1 MSKKEILAQEDL
13 EITAA
18 TAGAAPIILPGRVIS
33 IFPALAHRNFQLYF
47 AGQAISLIGFWLQQV
62 GMGWYVFQLTHSAF
76 WVGTVAALGGLPFL
90 FVTPFAGVFIDKVNR
105 QNLLIWT
112 QVADAFIA
120 LVLGAL
126 IITHSAG
133 LAIIIPLVAVNGLI
147 GAVDLPARLTF
158 IVEMVGKRDLAS
170 AIPIN
175 NAVFNGARFVGPALA
190 GALIASF
197 GVGWTFILNALSYIP
212 GIWAIYAMR
221 PVYNYRP
228 EVDIHPLESLK
239 TGLRYSFTH
248 SQISIFITLAAL
260 SAIFIWPYQTL
271 MPVIA
276 QNVFHTGAGGYG
288 SLLSAI
294 GAGSLAGAIFASAMS
309 RKDNKGI
316 LILAGLVI
324 SSLALI
330 LFTLNRNFAVAHV
343 LLFIIGFALLIEVA
357 TLNTLVQLVSPDNM
371 RGRIMAVYITMFVG
385 MMPLGNALS
394 GIIAQKTSAM
404 FTIGLGAVIVF
415 LVGIALYLKGTF
427 SNFSKN
433 DLPV

>member
-1 MSKKEILAQEDL
+1 MPKKEILAQEDL

-18 TAGAAPIILPGRVIS
+18 TAGAAPVILPGRVIS
-33 IFPALAHRNFQLYF
+33 VFPALAHRNFQLYF

-105 QNLLIWT
+105 QNLLVWT
-112 QVADAFIA
+112 QAADAFIA
-120 LVLGAL
+120 LILGVL
-126 IITHSAG
+126 IITHTAS
-133 LAIIIPLVAVNGLI
+133 LAIIIPLAAANGLI

-197 GVGWTFILNALSYIP
+197 GVGWTFIFNAVSYIP
-212 GIWAIYAMR
+212 GIWAILAMR
-221 PVYNYRP
+221 PVYNYKP
-228 EVDIHPLESLK
+228 QLDIHPFESLK

-248 SQISIFITLAAL
+248 SQISIFIVLAAV

-294 GAGSLAGAIFASAMS
+294 GAGSLTGAIFTSAMS
-309 RKDNKGI
+309 RKNNKGTF
-316 LILAGLVI
+316 ILAGLVT

-330 LFTLNRNFAVAHV
+330 LFTLNRNFAIAHV
-343 LLFIIGFALLIEVA
+343 LLFIAGFALLIEVA

-385 MMPLGNALS
+385 MMPIGNALAGS
-394 GIIAQKTSAM
+394 IAHKTSAM
-404 FTIGLGAVIVF
+404 FTIGLGAVVVLIIG
-415 LVGIALYLKGTF
+415 LLMYLRG
-427 SNFSKN
+427 NFSFSSSN
-433 DLPV
+433 

>member
-1 MSKKEILAQEDL
+1 MVKDDIVIEEEL
-13 EITAA
+13 EITAV

-47 AGQAISLIGFWLQQV
+47 AGQAISLVGFWLQQV
-62 GMGWYVFQLTHSAF
+62 GMGWFVFQLTHSVF

-105 QNLLIWT
+105 QNLLVWT

-120 LVLGAL
+120 LILGVS
-126 IITHSAG
+126 IITNSAG
-133 LAIIIPLVAVNGLI
+133 LAIIIPLAAANGLI
-147 GAVDLPARLTF
+147 GAIDLPARLTF

-197 GVGWTFILNALSYIP
+197 GVGWTFIFNAISYIP
-212 GIWAIYAMR
+212 GIWAIVAMR
-221 PVYNYRP
+221 PVYDYKP
-228 EVDIHPLESLK
+228 EVDVHPIESLK

-248 SQISIFITLAAL
+248 SQISIFIVLAAL

-294 GAGSLAGAIFASAMS
+294 GAGSLSGAIFTSAMS
-309 RKDNKGI
+309 RRNIKGQF
-316 LILAGLVI
+316 ILAGLVI
-324 SSLALI
+324 SSIGLI
-330 LFTLNRNFAVAHV
+330 LFTLNHNLALAHI

-385 MMPLGNALS
+385 MMPLGNALA
-394 GIIAQKTSAM
+394 GTIAQRTSAM
-404 FTIGLGAVIVF
+404 FTIGLGAVIV
-415 LVGIALYLKGTF
+415 LIIGLLMYLRGSF
-427 SNFSKN
+427 S
-433 DLPV
+433 LPSSN